1 MPLVGQAITANEVV
15 ADPRNMRD
23 KLELKDVTTKKLSEF
38 TMEQKERYDLQ
49 AMKLVNSFK
58 DEYGT
63 GVSALIRIY
72 NASGHTLKF
81 FTTRARL
88 VGTYV
93 EVSVS
98 TIPFKNGQ
106 WSVVLHVKNCLG
118 IKRIKF
124 VLSSTRLTT
133 RIILVMFFCGWSA
146 PWDVSQYLQANS
158 NQVLTFLRQSGTEW
172 PTWDEVYYNICKSG
186 KSCSCKLERKGVTM
200 KCEAII
206 GDNTSPIVNYVI
218 SAQ

>member
-1 MPLVGQAITANEVV
+1 MPLVGKAITAHEVV

-38 TMEQKERYDLQ
+38 TMEQKERHDLE
-49 AMKLVNSFK
+49 ATKLVNSFK
-58 DEYGT
+58 SEYGT

-81 FTTRARL
+81 LTQGPDWSGHMWKYTFDD
-88 VGTYV
+88 
-93 EVSVS
+93 
-98 TIPFKNGQ
+98 TIQNGQ
-106 WSVVLHVKNCLG
+106 WSVVLHVKTAWASKGSNSC
-118 IKRIKF
+118 F
-124 VLSSTRLTT
+124 VYK
-133 RIILVMFFCGWSA
+133 IVNEDNPCDVFCGWSL

-158 NQVLTFLRQSGTEW
+158 NQVITFLRQSGTEW
-172 PTWDEVYYNICKSG
+172 PTWDEVYYKICDSG

-200 KCEAII
+200 KCEAIV
-206 GDNTSPIVNYVI
+206 GDNTSPIVNYII